1 MNSQDVILGMLMK
14 ESLTGY
20 EIKQLL
26 EDVFSYFYGS
36 SYGTIYPTLTRLEKE
51 GLVTKESVL
60 QEGKPNK
67 NVLNIT
73 DKGRECFKAYLLGPL
88 EEDSTKKS
96 DFMMRLYFGEFVGY
110 DKVIAWLKQVQEQAQ
125 SNLNQLSER
134 YSLHRDEMHP
144 AQIICIQIGI
154 NEYKA
159 KLETIDQGLFSI
171 EKLAQEKKSN
181 VN

>member
-26 EDVFSYFYGS
+26 ENVFSNFFSS
-36 SYGTIYPTLTRLEKE
+36 SYGTIYPTLTRMEKE
-51 GLVTKESVL
+51 ELITKEIVL
-60 QEGKPNK
+60 QDGKPNK

-73 DKGRECFKAYLLGPL
+73 DKGRACFNAYLQGPL
-88 EEDSTKKS
+88 EGDSIKKS

-110 DKVIAWLKQVQEQAQ
+110 DKVIILLKQVQEDSQKK
-125 SNLNQLSER
+125 LNQLCEQ
-134 YSLHRDEMHP
+134 YSLHKDEMHP

-154 NEYKA
+154 EEYKA
-159 KLETIDQGLFSI
+159 KLETIAQGLLSM
-171 EKLAQEKKSN
+171 EQLDQE
-181 VN
+181 

>member
-26 EDVFSYFYGS
+26 ENVFSNFFSS
-36 SYGTIYPTLTRLEKE
+36 SYGTIYPTLTRMEKE
-51 GLVTKESVL
+51 ELITKEMVL
-60 QEGKPNK
+60 QDGKPNK

-73 DKGRECFKAYLLGPL
+73 DKGRACFNAYLQGPL
-88 EEDSTKKS
+88 EGDSIKKS

-110 DKVIAWLKQVQEQAQ
+110 DKIIIWLKQVQKDSQQKLIQLCEQ
-125 SNLNQLSER
+125 
-134 YSLHRDEMHP
+134 YSLYKDEMHP

-154 NEYKA
+154 EEYKA
-159 KLETIDQGLFSI
+159 KLETIAEGLVSM
-171 EKLAQEKKSN
+171 EKLEQEERS
-181 VN
+181 

>member
-26 EDVFSYFYGS
+26 ENVFSNFFSS
-36 SYGTIYPTLTRLEKE
+36 SYGTIYPTLTRMEKE
-51 GLVTKESVL
+51 ELITKEIVL
-60 QEGKPNK
+60 QDGKPNK

-73 DKGRECFKAYLLGPL
+73 DKGRACFNAYLQGPL
-88 EEDSTKKS
+88 EGDSIKKS

-110 DKVIAWLKQVQEQAQ
+110 DKIVIWLNQVQADSQQ
-125 SNLNQLSER
+125 KLNQLCEQ
-134 YSLHRDEMHP
+134 YSLHKDEMHP

-154 NEYKA
+154 EEYKA
-159 KLETIDQGLFSI
+159 KLETIAGGLLSM
-171 EKLAQEKKSN
+171 EKLAQE
-181 VN
+181 

>member
-26 EDVFSYFYGS
+26 EDVFSNFYSS
-36 SYGTIYPTLTRLEKE
+36 SYGTIYPTLTRMEKE
-51 GLVTKESVL
+51 ELITKEFVL

-73 DKGRECFKAYLLGPL
+73 AKGRDCFNAYLQAPL
-88 EEDSTKKS
+88 EGDSIKKS

-110 DKVIAWLKQVQEQAQ
+110 DKVIIWLKQVQEESQKK
-125 SNLNQLSER
+125 LDQLFEQ
-134 YSLHRDEMHP
+134 YSLYKDEMHP

-154 NEYKA
+154 EEYKA
-159 KLETIDQGLFSI
+159 KLTTIAQGLLSM
-171 EKLAQEKKSN
+171 EQLVQEKSRI
-181 VN
+181 

>member
-1 MNSQDVILGMLMK
+1 MK

-26 EDVFSYFYGS
+26 ENVFSNFFSS
-36 SYGTIYPTLTRLEKE
+36 SYGTIYPTLTRMEKDE
-51 GLVTKESVL
+51 LITKEIVL

-73 DKGRECFKAYLLGPL
+73 DKGRACFNAYLQGPL
-88 EEDSTKKS
+88 EGDSIKKS

-110 DKVIAWLKQVQEQAQ
+110 DKIIIWLKQVQEDSQQ
-125 SNLNQLSER
+125 KLNQLCEQ
-134 YSLHRDEMHP
+134 YSLHKDEMHP

-154 NEYKA
+154 EEYKA
-159 KLETIDQGLFSI
+159 KLETIAEGLVNM
-171 EKLAQEKKSN
+171 EQLAQE
-181 VN
+181 